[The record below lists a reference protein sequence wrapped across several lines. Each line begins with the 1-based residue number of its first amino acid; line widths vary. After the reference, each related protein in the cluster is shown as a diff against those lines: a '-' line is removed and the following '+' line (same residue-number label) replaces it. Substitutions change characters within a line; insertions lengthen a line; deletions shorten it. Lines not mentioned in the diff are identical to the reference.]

1 MSWDNL
7 SLIILAAFGCLTL
20 LLTQVGE
27 VLSKLPQII
36 RAWRRVRNELCN
48 GANHDCEDT
57 PPEHNDRSVG
67 YRPAAVRSADM
78 LCRREAHGEPSARS
92 IDE

>member
-7 SLIILAAFGCLTL
+7 SLVILAAFGCLTL

-36 RAWRRVRNELCN
+36 RAWQHVRNELRN
-48 GANHDCEDT
+48 GADHHCQEA
-57 PPEHNDRSVG
+57 PPGNDDQSVG
-67 YRPAAVRSADM
+67 PAPEAARSSGTPY
-78 LCRREAHGEPSARS
+78 RRETHSEPSPRS
-92 IDE
+92 TDE

>member
-36 RAWRRVRNELCN
+36 RAWRQVRNELRS
-48 GANHDCEDT
+48 GAVRHPQEPSPEYDT
-57 PPEHNDRSVG
+57 RSVG
-67 YRPAAVRSADM
+67 PASGAEPS
-78 LCRREAHGEPSARS
+78 CGTSYPRESYGEPSARS
-92 IDE
+92 TDE

>member
-36 RAWRRVRNELCN
+36 RAWRQVRNELRN
-48 GANHDCEDT
+48 GADHACQEAS
-57 PPEHNDRSVG
+57 PEHGDRSVG
-67 YRPAAVRSADM
+67 PTPEAARSPGTP
-78 LCRREAHGEPSARS
+78 CRRETHGEPSARS

>member
-1 MSWDNL
+1 VSWENL

-20 LLTQVGE
+20 LLTQMSE

-36 RAWRRVRNELCN
+36 RAWRQVRSELRN
-48 GANHDCEDT
+48 GADHDCHDAS
-57 PPEHNDRSVG
+57 PEYGDRSVG
-67 YRPAAVRSADM
+67 PAPEAERSSGTA
-78 LCRREAHGEPSARS
+78 CQCETHSEPSARN

>member
-36 RAWRRVRNELCN
+36 RAWRQVRNELRN
-48 GANHDCEDT
+48 GADHNCQET
-57 PPEHNDRSVG
+57 SPEYDDRGV
-67 YRPAAVRSADM
+67 RPASEARSPGTP
-78 LCRREAHGEPSARS
+78 CRPETYSEQSAR
-92 IDE
+92 IMDE